1 MTTRTINARFA
12 GTCSCS
18 RQFAQGA
25 RITLDEHRRVISCYD
40 CTTALNNQPSKHKGH
55 HHQGHPKTNKT
66 SAETS
71 PRLDRQAFEAAIE
84 EIYEQLAEIQAA
96 FETSRARRKRCQI
109 IRQYITNALAVIAL
123 GFLFFALWV
132 ATP

>member
-1 MTTRTINARFA
+1 MPR
-12 GTCSCS
+12 
-18 RQFAQGA
+18 
-25 RITLDEHRRVISCYD
+25 H
-40 CTTALNNQPSKHKGH
+40 
-55 HHQGHPKTNKT
+55 TNKT

-71 PRLDRQAFEAAIE
+71 LRAAIE

-109 IRQYITNALAVIAL
+109 IRQYISTAAAAVAL

>member
-1 MTTRTINARFA
+1 MPR
-12 GTCSCS
+12 
-18 RQFAQGA
+18 
-25 RITLDEHRRVISCYD
+25 
-40 CTTALNNQPSKHKGH
+40 
-55 HHQGHPKTNKT
+55 KTNKT

-109 IRQYITNALAVIAL
+109 IRQYITTALAVIAL